1 LTDQRTF
8 RTTNPS
14 LEYYDPRVDV
24 GQRRDTHT
32 NYNDIHFLTNRNDI
46 QTQAHCQMSQNP
58 STASNTGQ
66 LNQDTREVR
75 NGAHMRNTNDRP
87 NVSTEFM
94 EILADLGFISNDLT
108 RKIIINKKQHNSFR
122 IKTTIL
128 RIQIFS
134 GTCKTSNMQQAIQV
148 STGPR
153 GH

>member
-1 LTDQRTF
+1 
-8 RTTNPS
+8 
-14 LEYYDPRVDV
+14 VDV

-75 NGAHMRNTNDRP
+75 NDAHMRNTNDRP
-87 NVSTEFM
+87 NVATEFM

-148 STGPR
+148 STRPR